1 MSLDTAAA
9 ASFAS
14 QNGTKTML
22 LLLLLLLLLQ
32 PSRHGQNPVV
42 HEGINCPFLFLTP
55 LFCNILA
62 AANAIIF
69 LIVSSSSSLFRIA
82 I

>member
-22 LLLLLLLLLQ
+22 LLLLLLLLQ

-42 HEGINCPFLFLTP
+42 HEGINWPFLFLTP

>member
-14 QNGTKTML
+14 QNGMKTM
-22 LLLLLLLLLQ
+22 LLLLLLLQ